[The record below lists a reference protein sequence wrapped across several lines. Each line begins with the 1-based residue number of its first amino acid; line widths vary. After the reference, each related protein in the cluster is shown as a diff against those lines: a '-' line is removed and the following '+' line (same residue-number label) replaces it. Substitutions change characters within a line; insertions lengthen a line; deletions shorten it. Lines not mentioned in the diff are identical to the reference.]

1 MGGFFGECGI
11 DKTFTI
17 GKVAFGETDYLEL
30 SAYFSVIIGI
40 SLAIYFQLFRSI
52 DDVSSI
58 IVPSPVKKLPLVEAF
73 WVTEKITG
81 RSVNCKQKLL
91 PYWPSFCPTLIFN
104 HLR

>member
-1 MGGFFGECGI
+1 MGGFFGECEI

-30 SAYFSVIIGI
+30 SAYFSLIIGI

-58 IVPSPVKKLPLVEAF
+58 NAQSPIQKLTMMEAIK
-73 WVTEKITG
+73 VTEKITG
-81 RSVNCKQKLL
+81 QMQTAF
-91 PYWPSFCPTLIFN
+91 FC
-104 HLR
+104 HLVGPHMLNTNF